1 MAAITA
7 QGTTFTYNSVAIGD
21 IVSISSPSLT
31 VATIDTT
38 NIASIYRTFLGGT
51 IDSGEMSL
59 EIMYDPNSTA
69 GEALEGEW
77 KAPASAA
84 PVERACVITFSDSSA
99 YTFNAILTGM
109 TVNMAMDAVT
119 TASLSLKVSGAI
131 TVSGS

>member
-38 NIASIYRTFLGGT
+38 NIASLYRTFLGGT

-77 KAPASAA
+77 KATASAA
-84 PVERACVITFSDSSA
+84 PVERQCVITFSDSSA